1 MLNSQ
6 HMSHL
11 EQTLVSFLLPKPYQ
25 SSEKAAAQGTVSRL
39 SIAENSDRKIEM
51 LPNVEGT

>member
-25 SSEKAAAQGTVSRL
+25 SSEKAAAQSTVSRL

>member
-1 MLNSQ
+1 
-6 HMSHL
+6 MSHL

-25 SSEKAAAQGTVSRL
+25 SSEKAVAQSTVSRL